1 VRLAA
6 PLTAASLIFF
16 AVVARADDIED
27 FQRAR
32 NAYDSGDYPLAAE
45 RFRELLER
53 EPAPSRAIRE
63 ECLQY
68 LGASLLFQGA
78 SREGDIAFERLLVLE
93 ADWELDPGSF
103 PTPILDEFARVK
115 AEMRERLAALQ
126 AAELQLA
133 EIERQRRIDEDRRRR
148 EALAAALEPRYL
160 LRIDEGRRNLFL
172 AFVPFGVGQ
181 FQNGQDGKGWTFFG
195 TEAALFAANAW
206 TFFAWDW
213 YTREAHAYPDDG
225 LRSQQ
230 AYDYANGYKIASWA
244 ILGTLLA
251 TMVAGI
257 IDALVFYEE
266 PATRWQLIPPEDV
279 PEEHRL
285 PVRNPDEF
293 LLPLEESPDEVS
305 PTMPPVS
312 LSWMFRF

>member
-6 PLTAASLIFF
+6 PLAAASLILL
-16 AVVARADDIED
+16 AVAARADDLED

-32 NAYDSGDYPLAAE
+32 NAYDSGDYPLATE

-53 EPAPSRAIRE
+53 EPPPSRAIRE

-68 LGASLLFQGA
+68 MGASLLFQNLT
-78 SREGDIAFERLLVLE
+78 RDGDVAFERLLVLE
-93 ADWELDPGSF
+93 ADWELDPGIF

-133 EIERQRRIDEDRRRR
+133 EIERARRIEEDRQRRA
-148 EALAAALEPRYL
+148 ALEAALEPRYL

-172 AFVPFGVGQ
+172 AFMPFGVGQ
-181 FQNGQDGKGWTFFG
+181 FQNGQEEKGWAFFG

-213 YTREAHAYPDDG
+213 YTRESHSSDDP
-225 LRSQQ
+225 LRRQQ
-230 AYDYANGYKIASWA
+230 ASDYANGYKIASWT

-266 PATRWQLIPPEDV
+266 PTSTWQLIPPEDV

-285 PVRNPDEF
+285 PVRSPDEF
-293 LLPLEESPDEVS
+293 LPPLDLGPGEA
-305 PTMPPVS
+305 PPAAPAVS
-312 LSWMFRF
+312 LSWTFRF

>member
-6 PLTAASLIFF
+6 PLAAASLILL
-16 AVVARADDIED
+16 AVAARADDLED

-32 NAYDSGDYPLAAE
+32 NAYDSGDYPLATE

-53 EPAPSRAIRE
+53 EPPPSRAIRE

-68 LGASLLFQGA
+68 LGASLLFQNLT
-78 SREGDIAFERLLVLE
+78 REGDVAFERLLVLE
-93 ADWELDPGSF
+93 ADWELDPGIF

-133 EIERQRRIDEDRRRR
+133 EIERQRRIEEDRQRRA
-148 EALAAALEPRYL
+148 ALEAALEPRYL

-172 AFVPFGVGQ
+172 AFMPFGVGQ
-181 FQNGQDGKGWTFFG
+181 FQNGHEEKGWAFFG
-195 TEAALFAANAW
+195 VEATLFVANAW

-213 YTREAHAYPDDG
+213 YTREVHSSDDPP
-225 LRSQQ
+225 RQQQ
-230 AYDYANGYKIASWA
+230 ANDYANGYKIASWA

-266 PATRWQLIPPEDV
+266 PTSTWQLIPPEDV

-285 PVRNPDEF
+285 PVRSPDEF
-293 LLPLEESPDEVS
+293 LPPLDLGPGEA
-305 PTMPPVS
+305 PPAAPAVS
-312 LSWMFRF
+312 LSWTFRF